1 MPVLQLTAMLD
12 PENESELTIRPE
24 IGRVLVTAESW
35 SGSDRQT
42 IRVTMH
48 PEEARRLARE
58 LRRTADAAE
67 IRERVRQTLESHD
80 GT

>member
-1 MPVLQLTAMLD
+1 MPILQLTSMLD
-12 PENESELTIRPE
+12 PEHESELTIRPE
-24 IGRVLVTAESW
+24 IGQVLVMAESW
-35 SGSDRQT
+35 AEVDRQT
-42 IRVTMH
+42 IRVTMN

-67 IRERVRQTLESHD
+67 LRERVRQITESHD